1 MRRKASHRGKKH
13 HKYGIDIR
21 RRRMFQELMKSHSL
35 NTSESTIENSTS
47 NTRIIIYQSEFE
59 YIARCILDRSNI
71 ETGGQLFGHWTAD
84 GTPIILY
91 ALGPGPKANHQSTF
105 FQQDLDYLVKF
116 CNCLR
121 YDVGLHHIVEWHSH
135 HQLGLDHPSGYDI
148 QTMTSS
154 IRKENL
160 GHFLLCIGTCKG
172 NAATAR
178 GFLCDCNRCKDANWD
193 VISTESPVR
202 PLIDQALAGMLIHP
216 SKRSKSS
223 PNKHN
228 REYNG

>member
-1 MRRKASHRGKKH
+1 MKKHPHPSNARRKLLVQTLRSRSLSPAPVA
-13 HKYGIDIR
+13 
-21 RRRMFQELMKSHSL
+21 ELATL
-35 NTSESTIENSTS
+35 NP
-47 NTRIIIYQSEFE
+47 RIIIYKSEFE
-59 YIARCILDRSNI
+59 YIARCILERNNI

-91 ALGPGPKANHQSTF
+91 ALGPGPKGNHQPTF
-105 FQQDLDYLVKF
+105 FQQDLDYLVKIGKHLKHDF
-116 CNCLR
+116 
-121 YDVGLHHIVEWHSH
+121 GLHHIGEWHSH

-178 GFLCDCNRCKDANWD
+178 GFLCDSNRCQDAEWD
-193 VISTESPVR
+193 VITSESPVR
-202 PLIDQALAGMLIHP
+202 PIINRALAGMLIHP
-216 SKRSKSS
+216 SGSKQSKSS
-223 PNKHN
+223 SNKHN